1 MEILKFLA
9 QVANICETE
18 KFVSTKDA
26 KASGGD
32 TTGDKAAW
40 DIIARHPS
48 FTEENL
54 AFAQTALEWIRS
66 YDGANK
72 YLASLRKSVA
82 FDDVGVKQAP
92 FVAWVIPAYIRNQEE
107 SLPSIM
113 SANSKFQGTVDKE
126 HAFLGTVAALRTY
139 TRFGKQKQ
147 IVTLLDDGGNVFV
160 YFPSNKILPLVTG
173 DRVKVVAKVKAH
185 NAYNG
190 VDQTVLTRAVI
201 RPA

>member
-1 MEILKFLA
+1 MEILEFLA

-18 KFVSTKDA
+18 KFVSTKDV
-26 KASGGD
+26 KASGGE

-40 DIIARHPS
+40 DIIGRHPT
-48 FTEENL
+48 FTEENH
-54 AFAQTALEWIRS
+54 AFAQEALEWIRS
-66 YDGANK
+66 YQGDNK

-107 SLPSIM
+107 SLPTVM
-113 SANSKFQGTVDKE
+113 AGNSKFQGTVDRE

-139 TRFGKQKQ
+139 VRFGKQKQ
-147 IVTLLDDGGNVFV
+147 VVTLLDDGGNVFV
-160 YFPSNKILPLVTG
+160 YFPSNKILPLITG
-173 DRVKVVAKVKAH
+173 DRVKVVGKVKAH
-185 NAYNG
+185 SVYNG
-190 VDQTVLTRAVI
+190 VSQTVLTRAVI